1 MRSSPQADGAG
12 AGPVPETFPLVLE
25 LSVSHG
31 DPLSGTVG
39 ISGGPHTVAFHGWID
54 LMSAIN
60 TLRDDADETG

>member
-1 MRSSPQADGAG
+1 MRSGPQEAGAG
-12 AGPVPETFPLVLE
+12 AGPVQEAFPLVLE

-31 DPLSGTVG
+31 DPLTGTVG
-39 ISGGPHTVAFHGWID
+39 ISGGPHAVAFHGWID